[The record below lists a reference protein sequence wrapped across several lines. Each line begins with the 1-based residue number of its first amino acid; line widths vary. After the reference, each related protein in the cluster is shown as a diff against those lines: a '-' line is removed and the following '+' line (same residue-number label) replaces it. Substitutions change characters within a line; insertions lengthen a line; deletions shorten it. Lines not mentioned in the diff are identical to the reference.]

1 MSCQSVNCVVS
12 ACLAWSG
19 VVLVVQAPC
28 FKPAQPPTDLRELA
42 GGSRL
47 RTLSLTALLRSIL
60 RLSRPL
66 FELDRR

>member
-1 MSCQSVNCVVS
+1 MPERQLCRV
-12 ACLAWSG
+12 CLSG
-19 VVLVVQAPC
+19 VVWRRTRSSSRGHV
-28 FKPAQPPTDLRELA
+28 KPAQPPTDLRELA